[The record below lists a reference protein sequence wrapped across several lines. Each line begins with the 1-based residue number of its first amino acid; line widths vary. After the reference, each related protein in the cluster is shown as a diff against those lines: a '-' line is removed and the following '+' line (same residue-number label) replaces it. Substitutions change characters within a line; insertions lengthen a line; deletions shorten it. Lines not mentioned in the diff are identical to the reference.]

1 MFKKTPAHNWASH
14 GADAWRCLSNSW
26 RTPPREE
33 EPEPKAAFRLMQD
46 LTIGEFV
53 EFEDEPMRGA
63 THLSTLACADAPAR
77 RPMILVPFN
86 RRETISLREAAK
98 VAGRCE
104 STVRGWCGAYDIGRR
119 IGNGPWQVSRVAL
132 AMFLDGAEDAL
143 RAYLAGDRT
152 GELVEGYFAQ
162 ITSQPS
168 P

>member
-1 MFKKTPAHNWASH
+1 M
-14 GADAWRCLSNSW
+14 
-26 RTPPREE
+26 
-33 EPEPKAAFRLMQD
+33 
-46 LTIGEFV
+46 
-53 EFEDEPMRGA
+53 
-63 THLSTLACADAPAR
+63 STLARADAPAR

-86 RRETISLREAAK
+86 RREAISLREAAK

-152 GELVEGYFAQ
+152 GELVEGYLRGSRRNLARSAKRGQSAPELCAHFDPRNRDVIIFVARTLCDNP
-162 ITSQPS
+162 TSQLP
-168 P
+168 